1 MKTSF
6 TYFLVALVLKLKGV
20 KKTFSKSPINYKKL
34 RKEDVKN
41 PKGSFYKRTNRV
53 SVLNSLVTEFPSKGK
68 PDKLLLYVHGG
79 AFVSGPAQHHWDSL
93 KEIYKNTNHAIWLCD
108 YPKAPEH
115 KITEI
120 SNNIDAIYNEA
131 IKKYKSD
138 NIIVLGDSVGGTL
151 ATALVQRLVKKGVN
165 IPSKIIL
172 ISPVMDA
179 TMLNPLIDEVD
190 KKDIMLSK
198 KGVLSAK
205 VFCANEDGLEA
216 KEISPINGSFSNFP
230 EIILFLAENDITYPD
245 QQLMIEKLK
254 GNNIDYKVYQG
265 KGMPHIWPLLPV
277 IKEGK
282 KALKEL
288 IYETQT

>member
-1 MKTSF
+1 M
-6 TYFLVALVLKLKGV
+6 
-20 KKTFSKSPINYKKL
+20 
-34 RKEDVKN
+34 
-41 PKGSFYKRTNRV
+41 
-53 SVLNSLVTEFPSKGK
+53 
-68 PDKLLLYVHGG
+68 LYVHGG
-79 AFVSGPAQHHWDSL
+79 AFVSGPSKHHWDSL
-93 KEIYKNTNHAIWLCD
+93 KEIYKNTNHVIWLCD

-120 SNNIDAIYNEA
+120 SKNIDAIYNEA
-131 IKKYKSD
+131 IKKYKPD
-138 NIIVLGDSVGGTL
+138 DIIVLGDSVGGTL
-151 ATALVQRLVKKGVN
+151 VTALVQRLVKKEVN

-179 TMLNPLIDEVD
+179 TMSNPLIDEVD

-198 KGVLSAK
+198 QGVLSAK
-205 VFCANEDGLEA
+205 VFCANKNGLEA

-230 EIILFLAENDITYPD
+230 ETILFLAENDITYPD
-245 QQLMIEKLK
+245 QQIMIEKLK
-254 GNNIDYKVYQG
+254 DNNIDYKVYQG

-288 IYETQT
+288 IHETQT